1 MSNGTTFD
9 QFKASLP
16 ENIRSDRR
24 QLLAVAK
31 AAGVEVPYSERFYT
45 LIHTPRKTKNNENP
59 QPTEYVS
66 VPSPTSSKDLWIQKS
81 EFNKFLASLQA
92 FGESEGL
99 VKRE

>member
-1 MSNGTTFD
+1 MNNGTTFE

-45 LIHTPRKTKNNENP
+45 LTHTPRKTKSNENP

-66 VPSPTSSKDLWIQKS
+66 VPSPTSSKDLWVQKS
-81 EFNKFLASLQA
+81 ELAKFLNNLQE
-92 FGESEGL
+92 FVEREGL
-99 VKRE
+99 TER